1 METGHESAADRA
13 AIEALLRGA
22 GYALTGV
29 LLDHGVVPASWPA
42 YAVAAAPCLPGEVHN
57 LLLLPS
63 TLAYRESNGG
73 R

>member
-1 METGHESAADRA
+1 
-13 AIEALLRGA
+13 
-22 GYALTGV
+22 V